1 MAQRRDLSIHALE
14 DLLTFLKNGG
24 QCGIFDATNTT
35 RERRDYIMKTCSNY
49 SKDRILFIESICNDE
64 SIINKN
70 VKEIKV
76 KSDDYTNTKEDEA
89 AKDFEKRIRE
99 YEKVYQPMD
108 EVEDESLSFIKLIDV
123 RKRIVL
129 NRIQGYLP
137 FRCVS
142 LLMNNNIH
150 PRKIFLSRHG
160 ESIYNRSEKLGG
172 DSDLTERGLAYSKV
186 LSEFIAKQPE
196 SKKMTIW
203 TSTLK
208 RTIRTAQHFD
218 KKKVINFKQLDEIDA
233 GLCDG
238 MTYKQIEK
246 EMPNEYKERQKDK
259 FRYRY
264 PRGESYRDIVT
275 RVEPV
280 ILEMEAQTDSVLILT
295 HQAITRV
302 FYAYLLGKKPEQ
314 CCNIEVP
321 LHTVIEITP
330 GPYTTTEYRYDL
342 NSQVEEELKKNKNI

>member
-1 MAQRRDLSIHALE
+1 MALRRDLSVNALE
-14 DLLTFLKNGG
+14 DLLSFLKNGG
-24 QCGIFDATNTT
+24 QVGIFDATNTT
-35 RERRDYIMKTCSNY
+35 RERRENILKTCNL
-49 SKDRILFIESICNDE
+49 SKDRILFIESICNDG
-64 SIINKN
+64 SIIKKN
-70 VKEIKV
+70 IKDIKV
-76 KSDDYTNTKEDEA
+76 KSDDYLNTNKDEA
-89 AKDFEKRIRE
+89 SKDFEKRIHE
-99 YEKVYQPMD
+99 YEKVYQTLD
-108 EVEDESLSFIKLIDV
+108 ESHDESLSFIKLFDV

-160 ESIYNRSEKLGG
+160 ESLYNTVEKLGG
-172 DSDLTERGLAYSKV
+172 DSDLSDRGKAYAKV
-186 LSEFIAKQPE
+186 LFEFINKQPE
-196 SKKMTIW
+196 SKKMSIW

-218 KKKVINFKQLDEIDA
+218 QTKVINFKQLDEIDA

-238 MTYKQIEK
+238 LTYKQIEK
-246 EMPNEYKERQKDK
+246 EMPNEWKERQKDK

-330 GPYTTTEYRYDL
+330 GPYTTTEFRYDL
-342 NSQVEEELKKNKNI
+342 NSFVEEELKKNKH